1 MDKLDNLNPC
11 HASNEPNPFFG
22 AKKQPGRG
30 NGFENSPRLHLVD
43 SGMANNCPQHVFM
56 HVCRPPLDH
65 CVRNRSFAD
74 PSPSLLR
81 TAGSRRRRDFAA
93 SPALLCQAP
102 QPLILIFNRFD
113 ASSDVQKDAATDR
126 INEYGSTRGMT
137 FTPRVA
143 LPPLCPPVT
152 DAKGNVE
159 DSTPEEIKERFQ
171 GR

>member
-56 HVCRPPLDH
+56 H
-65 CVRNRSFAD
+65 
-74 PSPSLLR
+74 PSRDVDVIILQVFLLTSSR
-81 TAGSRRRRDFAA
+81 QETGSYPAPA
-93 SPALLCQAP
+93 S
-102 QPLILIFNRFD
+102 FD
-113 ASSDVQKDAATDR
+113 ASSDVQKGAATER
-126 INEYGSTRGMT
+126 INEYGATRGMT
-137 FTPRVA
+137 FTPRDD
-143 LPPLCPPVT
+143 LPPLAPLAT
-152 DAKGNVE
+152 EAN
-159 DSTPEEIKERFQ
+159 PEEMMKRFE